1 MDETIEDI
9 IAYIKK
15 KTKDFSYP
23 DQAMMYDE
31 LASKLCDMNADAL
44 KSEYLGS
51 DDYLLDIVCR
61 LLLGQ
66 NYKPINNSLEHEK
79 DYLFD

>member
-1 MDETIEDI
+1 MDETVEDI

-23 DQAMMYDE
+23 DQAMMCDE

-44 KSEYLGS
+44 KNEYLDS
-51 DDYLLDIVCR
+51 DDYLLDSV
-61 LLLGQ
+61 
-66 NYKPINNSLEHEK
+66 
-79 DYLFD
+79 

>member
-1 MDETIEDI
+1 MDETVEDI

-31 LASKLCDMNADAL
+31 LASKFCDMNADAL
-44 KSEYLGS
+44 RNEYLDS
-51 DDYLLDIVCR
+51 DDYLLDSV
-61 LLLGQ
+61 
-66 NYKPINNSLEHEK
+66 
-79 DYLFD
+79 

>member
-1 MDETIEDI
+1 MDETVEDI

-15 KTKDFSYP
+15 KTKDFSYH

-44 KSEYLGS
+44 RNEYLDS
-51 DDYLLDIVCR
+51 DDYLLDSV
-61 LLLGQ
+61 
-66 NYKPINNSLEHEK
+66 
-79 DYLFD
+79 

>member
-51 DDYLLDIVCR
+51 DD
-61 LLLGQ
+61 
-66 NYKPINNSLEHEK
+66 
-79 DYLFD
+79 

>member
-1 MDETIEDI
+1 MDETVEDI

-31 LASKLCDMNADAL
+31 LASRLCDMNADAL
-44 KSEYLGS
+44 KNE
-51 DDYLLDIVCR
+51 YLLDSV
-61 LLLGQ
+61 
-66 NYKPINNSLEHEK
+66 
-79 DYLFD
+79 

>member
-15 KTKDFSYP
+15 KTKEFSYT

-31 LASKLCDMNADAL
+31 LACNLCDMNADAL

-51 DDYLLDIVCR
+51 DDYLHDSV
-61 LLLGQ
+61 
-66 NYKPINNSLEHEK
+66 
-79 DYLFD
+79 

>member
-1 MDETIEDI
+1 MDETVEDI

-31 LASKLCDMNADAL
+31 LASKPCDMNADAL
-44 KSEYLGS
+44 KNEYLDS
-51 DDYLLDIVCR
+51 DDYLLDSV
-61 LLLGQ
+61 
-66 NYKPINNSLEHEK
+66 
-79 DYLFD
+79 

>member
-1 MDETIEDI
+1 MDETVEDI

-15 KTKDFSYP
+15 KTKEFSYT

-44 KSEYLGS
+44 KSDYLGS
-51 DDYLLDIVCR
+51 DDYLLDSV
-61 LLLGQ
+61 
-66 NYKPINNSLEHEK
+66 
-79 DYLFD
+79 

>member
-1 MDETIEDI
+1 MDETVEDI

-23 DQAMMYDE
+23 DQTMMYDE

-44 KSEYLGS
+44 KSEYLSS
-51 DDYLLDIVCR
+51 DDYLLDSV
-61 LLLGQ
+61 
-66 NYKPINNSLEHEK
+66 
-79 DYLFD
+79 

>member
-1 MDETIEDI
+1 MDEIVEDI

-15 KTKDFSYP
+15 KTKDFSCP

-44 KSEYLGS
+44 KNEYLDS
-51 DDYLLDIVCR
+51 DDYLLDSV
-61 LLLGQ
+61 
-66 NYKPINNSLEHEK
+66 
-79 DYLFD
+79 

>member
-23 DQAMMYDE
+23 DQAMTYDE
-31 LASKLCDMNADAL
+31 LASKLCDMHADAL
-44 KSEYLGS
+44 TSAYLGS
-51 DDYLLDIVCR
+51 DDYLLDSV
-61 LLLGQ
+61 
-66 NYKPINNSLEHEK
+66 
-79 DYLFD
+79 

>member
-1 MDETIEDI
+1 MDETVEDI

-15 KTKDFSYP
+15 KTKDFSCP

-44 KSEYLGS
+44 KNEYLDS
-51 DDYLLDIVCR
+51 DDYLLDSV
-61 LLLGQ
+61 
-66 NYKPINNSLEHEK
+66 
-79 DYLFD
+79 

>member
-1 MDETIEDI
+1 MDETIEI
-9 IAYIKK
+9 SSHTSRK

-44 KSEYLGS
+44 RNEYLGN
-51 DDYLLDIVCR
+51 DDYLLDSV
-61 LLLGQ
+61 
-66 NYKPINNSLEHEK
+66 
-79 DYLFD
+79 